1 MEEKQSSK
9 GRKKNALVAAAAV
22 ALVAVI
28 AIIAV
33 VALKNNGKYANAPEE
48 AGYYV
53 VFDDFIMV
61 SPNEWSE
68 KGYSSWDDYSPTA
81 LMSRDRGGATYTDS
95 SEYVTAEGRR
105 EFNALSEDFV
115 WEFLVQSDATLDGSS
130 IDMRSGDVTAI
141 SFYQN
146 GSTLELVTAEGNIA
160 VGALDQE
167 RFITLKL
174 EISPANGTYS
184 LMADGVL
191 VAENAA
197 FLNACTSLDQ
207 IYVKTSETGTG
218 ALTLGTIRIY
228 TGYYLNEKFLNADSY
243 VPQDWTVTG
252 DVSTMWMQG
261 TQGPDYYHAVL
272 ADGASL
278 SKDVTYEQDGF
289 WLEYQLL
296 LPTEGAAS
304 EVAMIL
310 EDEKGK
316 TFTVATKDGQFGYY
330 DGDSFVA
337 LYDCLDNM
345 WYHVM
350 VKDTDEGGVLYLNHK
365 EKAAGIKLPFKKFTK
380 ITFKTEGGI
389 AWLDDILLK
398 DWIPYPEDYVPEPQ
412 AAVKEEGAPLVG
424 LQSCNLWVEGTHF
437 GWDWISNW
445 PDRTPVLGFYDE
457 TSAETADWELLYKVE
472 HGIDF
477 ELFCWYRSQSG
488 QDAPIKANRNGTA
501 LHEGY
506 FNAKYSDMMKF
517 AITWECNGGPVS
529 GSEDFRENVVPYWIE
544 QYFKDD
550 RYLVIDNKP
559 VVGMYAVSK
568 LMSYF
573 GNTAEGVKAE
583 LDYLRQACMDA
594 GFDGCYII
602 MSNSSSNDIANVE
615 AAGFDGQYAYS
626 WGMSS
631 SNIAYQEN
639 ALVSFDANADA
650 AGGQAGIIPVASMGR
665 TDEAWERSM
674 GSGGYCTIEDYTE
687 LLRWIKEDFMPAL
700 DQDTLGSKMVLLDN
714 WNEYGEGHFMMP
726 SEGLYGFGYLDA
738 VAEVFGGAAEHEDVV
753 PTENQRARIN
763 HMYVQDRVV
772 EKVEISEVNDEDL
785 DVRQGFYFDTAGDL
799 EDWKIGVWK
808 GENLDVEKLEAKGG
822 AMVGN
827 THLGDATYADP
838 AIESPALSLTAAE
851 IVQIRVRM
859 KSSAMV
865 SNSELYF
872 ITDADTGFAQ
882 TRCLQSSYT
891 QADAEEDGYTTVIFE
906 TDTNANWKGTITQ
919 VRLDPIVVAGSFE
932 IDSVEFLCRKG
943 TGDASV
949 YVNGSKVYNA
959 IPIIYTKNMVLYPLE
974 ELDLIAENTWAEKFD
989 GSGVDIMIAGKNV
1002 FGFTYDEKEIVINGE
1017 YKKIA
1022 QGATVIDGNIY
1033 VPIAP
1038 MFMNA
1043 NYDVI
1048 WTSKDKK
1055 LDLIKKRDVEG
1066 ETLITGFYFN
1076 GDNEGWVR
1084 GGALNQ
1090 MEWADGHLYVTAG
1103 DENVRIWTSESK
1115 FIGAPAADV
1124 SHVRICLKTDVA
1136 GSKNIRAVLM
1146 TTDGDITSTPVAYE
1160 EGEDGYA
1167 TVTIPVTSFEGYN
1180 TASTIKRMGFYLFEG
1195 NVGSHASVDYVELLM
1210 ITDPAAAE

>member
-1 MEEKQSSK
+1 MEEKKTSVGSS
-9 GRKKNALVAAAAV
+9 KNALIAAAAV
-22 ALVAVI
+22 AIVAVI
-28 AIIAV
+28 AIIAIV
-33 VALKNNGKYANAPEE
+33 VIKNNKYANAPDE

-61 SPNEWSE
+61 SPNAWSE
-68 KGYSSWDDYSPTA
+68 NGYSSWDNYSPTA
-81 LMSRDRGGATYTDS
+81 LVTRQRDGATYVDN
-95 SEYVTAEGRR
+95 SEYVTAEARR

-115 WEFLVQSDATLDGSS
+115 WEFMVQSDATLDGSS
-130 IDMRSGDVTAI
+130 IDMRSGEVTAI

-146 GSTLELVTAEGNIA
+146 GSALELVTADGNISL
-160 VGALDQE
+160 GALDQG
-167 RFITLKL
+167 RFIALKL
-174 EISPANGTYS
+174 EISPEKGTYNV
-184 LMADGVL
+184 MADGVL
-191 VAENAA
+191 AAENVA
-197 FLNACTSLDQ
+197 FLNPCTSLDQ

-218 ALTLGTIRIY
+218 AVTLGTIRIY
-228 TGYYLNEKFLNADSY
+228 TGYYVNEKFLNADTY
-243 VPQDWTVTG
+243 IPEDWMVTG

-272 ADGASL
+272 ADGAEMT
-278 SKDVTYEQDGF
+278 KDVTYEQEGF

-304 EVAMIL
+304 EFSMIL

-316 TFTVATKDGQFGYY
+316 TFVVATKDGQFGYY
-330 DGDSFVA
+330 DGDNFVA

-350 VKDTDEGGVLYLNHK
+350 VKDTDEGGMLYLNHK
-365 EKAAGIKLPFKKFTK
+365 EKAEGIKLPIKKFTK
-380 ITFKTEGGI
+380 ITFKSQGGS

-412 AAVKEEGAPLVG
+412 AAVKEENAPLVG

-445 PDRTPVLGFYDE
+445 PDRTPVLGLYDE

-559 VVGMYAVSK
+559 VVGMYSVSK
-568 LMSYF
+568 LMGYF

-583 LDYLRQACMDA
+583 LDYLRQACVDA

-602 MSNSSSNDIANVE
+602 MSNSASSEIANVE

-626 WGMSS
+626 WGLSS
-631 SNIAYQEN
+631 ENISYQKSSLE
-639 ALVSFDANADA
+639 AFDAAA
-650 AGGQAGIIPVASMGR
+650 KEAGGKAGVIPVASMGR
-665 TDEAWERSM
+665 SDEAWERSM
-674 GSGGYCTIEDYTE
+674 GSGGYCTIEDFTE
-687 LLRWIKEDFMPAL
+687 LLRWMKEDYMPTL

-714 WNEYGEGHFMMP
+714 WNEYGEGHFIMP

-738 VAEVFGGAAEHEDVV
+738 VAEVFGGAKEHEDVI
-753 PTENQRARIN
+753 PTENQRERIN

-772 EKVEISEVNDEDL
+772 EKVEISTVSDEDL
-785 DVRQGFYFDTAGDL
+785 EVRQGFYYETAGDL
-799 EDWKIGVWK
+799 EGWKIGVWK

-827 THLGDATYADP
+827 THLGDANYADP
-838 AIESPALSLTAAE
+838 AIESPALSLTAGE

-859 KSSAMV
+859 KSSAEV
-865 SNSELYF
+865 TNSELYF
-872 ITDADTGFAQ
+872 MKDDDTSFAQ
-882 TRCLQSSYT
+882 KQCLQSSYKL
-891 QADAEEDGYTTVIFE
+891 ADAEEDGYTTVIFE
-906 TDTNANWKGTITQ
+906 TSSNDNWKGTITQ

-949 YVNGSKVYNA
+949 YLGGTKIYNA
-959 IPIIYTKNMVLYPLE
+959 TPIIFTKNMVLYPLK
-974 ELDLIAENTWAEKFD
+974 ELDIIADNTWAERFD
-989 GSGVDIMIAGKNV
+989 GSGVDIMLNEKAV
-1002 FGFTYDEKEIVINGE
+1002 FGFTYDEKEIVINGQ
-1017 YKKIA
+1017 KQKIA
-1022 QGATVIDGNIY
+1022 QGATVIDGEIY

-1066 ETLITGFYFN
+1066 EELIAGFYYN
-1076 GDNEGWVR
+1076 SDNEGWVR
-1084 GGALNQ
+1084 GGALNAMQ
-1090 MEWADGHLYVTAG
+1090 WSEGHLYVTAG
-1103 DENVRIWTSESK
+1103 DENIRVWTSETK
-1115 FIGAPAADV
+1115 MVGVPAADV
-1124 SHVRICLKTDVA
+1124 THVRICLKTDVA
-1136 GSKNIRAVLM
+1136 GPKDLTAVIK
-1146 TTDGDITSTPVAYE
+1146 TSAGDVTKVVTYE

-1167 TVTIPVTSFEGYN
+1167 TVTIPVADFEGYD
-1180 TASTIKRMGFYLFEG
+1180 TASTINRLGFYLFKG
-1195 NVGSHASVDYVELLM
+1195 NVGSHASIDYVELLK
-1210 ITDPAAAE
+1210 IDPNVATE